1 MSYSGRYKIK
11 KPEKY
16 AGNANTVVYRSLWEK
31 QAFKWC
37 ENNPK
42 VKLWNSEEIVVPY
55 KSTVDKKLHR
65 YFVDLLIQLDNK
77 ETYLIE
83 IKPKSQTI
91 PPKKRSRKT
100 KKYINEIVTYAK
112 NQDKWEAATQFA
124 EHKGW
129 KFQVWTEE
137 TLKNLG
143 IKIL

>member
-1 MSYSGRYKIK
+1 MSYSGKYKIK

-16 AGNANTVVYRSLWEK
+16 AGNPNKVVYRSLWER

-42 VKLWNSEEIVVPY
+42 VKMWNSEEVVVPY

-65 YFVDLLIQLDNK
+65 YFVDLLIELDNK
-77 ETYLIE
+77 EVYLIE
-83 IKPKSQTI
+83 IKPKNQTI

-100 KKYINEIVTYAK
+100 KKYINEVVTYAK